1 MTKRTHPLVL
11 SARKG
16 MTPQIN
22 LLRRALIEAR
32 GEKGLTRVGRSLAGG
47 RHLINTFT
55 SAQKGEVNVDR
66 YKRSH
71 IEPAVEA
78 GFSFIL
84 DISGSM
90 DDKIDPRKRGGP
102 TIMQSVIAVAIALAD
117 VCDKL
122 GVAHRVA
129 GCDVEQVTNWRSG
142 LRSNGSNGA
151 TAPNFR
157 GVLYPF
163 SNEKGKGLAWEE
175 RALMRFPANGS
186 TYIAT
191 YAEEALRQASLLNA
205 KNRIAVYMTD
215 GDCSS
220 TSYLHSIEEQAR
232 ARGITL
238 VGVVMGNP
246 RLAYLAS
253 QHPNGVFASSSEEL
267 GKVILGHLA
276 KAIKG

>member
-1 MTKRTHPLVL
+1 MTQRTHPLVL
-11 SARKG
+11 DARKG

-22 LLRRALIEAR
+22 TLRRALIEAR

-55 SAQKGEVNVDR
+55 SAQKGEVNHDR
-66 YKRSH
+66 YRRAH

-78 GFSFIL
+78 GFSFVI

-90 DDKIDPRKRGGP
+90 DDRIGGRGSP
-102 TIMQSVIAVAIALAD
+102 TIMASVMATAIALAD

-122 GVAHRVA
+122 GVAHRVV
-129 GCDVEQVTNWRSG
+129 GVDVEQTPTHLHTRRSAK
-142 LRSNGSNGA
+142 GA
-151 TAPNFR
+151 SCPYR

-163 SNEKGKGLAWEE
+163 SNEKGKGLAWAEE
-175 RALMRFPANGS
+175 ALMRFPAQGS

-191 YAEEALRQASLLNA
+191 YAEVAIEEALRLNA
-205 KNRIAVYMTD
+205 KNRVAVYMTD
-215 GDCSS
+215 GDCTS
-220 TSYLHSIEEQAR
+220 TSFLHSLEEQAK

-238 VGVVMGNP
+238 VGVVMGKP
-246 RLAYLAS
+246 QMAYYAS